1 VASEFGEQHHAGQKK
16 IDVRASGDGSE
27 RGGYGDGAARISLAE
42 LLEGHGYRVVQA
54 EDGARAL
61 SALMERSFDAGLLD
75 IRMPGFDGLTILSRA
90 REAGI
95 TG

>member
-1 VASEFGEQHHAGQKK
+1 
-16 IDVRASGDGSE
+16 
-27 RGGYGDGAARISLAE
+27 
-42 LLEGHGYRVVQA
+42 
-54 EDGARAL
+54 
-61 SALMERSFDAGLLD
+61 MERSFDAGLLD